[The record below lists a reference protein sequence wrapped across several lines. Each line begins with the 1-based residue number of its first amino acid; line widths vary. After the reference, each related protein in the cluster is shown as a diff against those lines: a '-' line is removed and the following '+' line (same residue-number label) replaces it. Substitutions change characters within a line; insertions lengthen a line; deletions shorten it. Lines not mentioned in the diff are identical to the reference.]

1 MRYLLDINFISE
13 LRKEHRANR
22 GVLAWGLA
30 HDPMLC
36 ALSVITIGEIRSG
49 IENSRLR
56 DLTQAIAIEKWLGE
70 QLVLFSNN
78 ILGVTV
84 EIADRWGR
92 LISQTRLP
100 PQDLLLAAT
109 ALEHDLTV
117 ITRNVMDFE
126 SSGARVYNPWN

>member
-22 GVLAWGLA
+22 GVLARGLT

-117 ITRNVMDFE
+117 ITRNVTDFE
-126 SSGARVYNPWN
+126 SSGARVYNPWK

>member
-30 HDPMLC
+30 
-36 ALSVITIGEIRSG
+36 
-49 IENSRLR
+49 
-56 DLTQAIAIEKWLGE
+56 QAIAIEKWLGE

-78 ILGVTV
+78 FLGVTV

-126 SSGARVYNPWN
+126 SSGARVYNPWK

>member
-30 HDPMLC
+30 
-36 ALSVITIGEIRSG
+36 
-49 IENSRLR
+49 
-56 DLTQAIAIEKWLGE
+56 QAIAIEKWLGE
-70 QLVLFSNN
+70 QIIFCSNKCF
-78 ILGVTV
+78 GVTV
-84 EIADRWGR
+84 SIADRWVR
-92 LISQTRLP
+92 LISQTRLA

-109 ALEHDLTV
+109 ALQHDLTV

-126 SSGARVYNPWN
+126 SSGARVYNPWK